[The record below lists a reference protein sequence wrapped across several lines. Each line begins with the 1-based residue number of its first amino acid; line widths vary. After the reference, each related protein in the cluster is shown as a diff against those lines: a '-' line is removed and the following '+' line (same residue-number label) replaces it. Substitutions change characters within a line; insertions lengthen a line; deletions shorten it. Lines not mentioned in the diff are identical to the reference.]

1 MSEQDGAICGG
12 CCGKWLQSSCI
23 ESQTE
28 YLLSDF
34 LRNNFW
40 SMSETFGAGNGRD
53 SCCGGPRGCC
63 HSCFSGGFDED
74 SWDKKDA
81 ADRNRAQAAAN
92 SSQPAPTPQMD
103 PTTPPVDSSQ
113 AK

>member
-1 MSEQDGAICGG
+1 MVLSAVVVVRFFAQQLLEHGAI
-12 CCGKWLQSSCI
+12 
-23 ESQTE
+23 
-28 YLLSDF
+28 
-34 LRNNFW
+34 R
-40 SMSETFGAGNGRD
+40 SETFGAGNGRD

-81 ADRNRAQAAAN
+81 ADRNRAQAEAS

-103 PTTPPVDSSQ
+103 PTTPPVNSSQ